1 MIRTEHAIHSS
12 YRLCRGVARRAG
24 SNFYPSFL
32 LLSKPKRRAMDALY
46 SFTRYTDDLIDNPEP
61 VEARREALVQWR
73 ASLETALSGNFD
85 PTGIRPWLEGRRDRR
100 LPADKMPGEVFLPA
114 LVDTVERFGIPVEH
128 LMAVVDGVGM
138 DLDRASYETFD
149 ELVTYCHRVASAVGL
164 ACIHVWGFRGNE
176 AFEPARKCGVAF
188 QVTNILRDLKEDAE
202 QGRIYLPMEDFRG
215 SGYSVEALAAGV
227 VDDAFGRL
235 MRLQIDRARQ
245 LYREG
250 AELFDRL
257 EPDGRRI
264 FGMMTTVYHRLLER
278 ISHRPGRVFRG
289 RVGLSRR
296 QKLGIAAR
304 WMLLPAR
311 RSALP

>member
-1 MIRTEHAIHSS
+1 MIRPEHAIHSS
-12 YRLCRGVARRAG
+12 YGLCHAVARRAG
-24 SNFYPSFL
+24 SNFYPCFL

-46 SFTRYTDDLIDNPEP
+46 TFTRYTDDLIDNPEP
-61 VEARREALVQWR
+61 TQTRREALAHWR

-85 PTGIRPWLEGRRDRR
+85 PTGISSWLRDTR
-100 LPADKMPGEVFLPA
+100 LPADKMPGDVLLPA
-114 LVDTVERFGIPVEH
+114 LVDTVERFGIPVEF
-128 LMAVVDGVGM
+128 LLSVLDGVEM

-149 ELVTYCHRVASAVGL
+149 DLVTYCHRVASAVGL
-164 ACIHVWGFRGNE
+164 ACIHVWGFRGEE

-188 QVTNILRDLKEDAE
+188 QLTNILRDLEEDAQ
-202 QGRIYLPMEDFRG
+202 QGRIYLPMEDLRR
-215 SGYSVEALAAGV
+215 SGYSVEDLAAGV
-227 VDDAFGRL
+227 VDDAFDRL
-235 MRLQIDRARQ
+235 MHLQIDRARQ

-264 FGMMTTVYHRLLER
+264 FGMMTTIYHRLLER
-278 ISHRPGRVFRG
+278 ISRQPGHVFRG
-289 RVGLSRR
+289 RVGLSRW
-296 QKLGIAAR
+296 QKLAIAAR